1 MQEFK
6 KMEDISENI
15 KQYVNTNLEI
25 VKLELTN
32 RTAIIGSEL
41 ISSIV
46 IGLISFM
53 FLFIF
58 SIGLG
63 FYFSELLNNNFYG
76 FSIVAGFYLVLLLCI
91 VLFRKK
97 LIQTPLR
104 DKIIRKFLN
113 ND

>member
-6 KMEDISENI
+6 KMEDVGENI

-32 RTAIIGSEL
+32 KTSVFGAELVSSIIIGS
-41 ISSIV
+41 
-46 IGLISFM
+46 ISFM
-53 FLFIF
+53 FLFIL
-58 SIGLG
+58 SIGVG
-63 FYFSELLNNNFYG
+63 FYFSELLNNHFYG
-76 FSIVAGFYLVLLLCI
+76 FIIVAAFYLVLLLI
-91 VLFRKK
+91 VFLFRKK
-97 LIQTPLR
+97 LIQNPLR